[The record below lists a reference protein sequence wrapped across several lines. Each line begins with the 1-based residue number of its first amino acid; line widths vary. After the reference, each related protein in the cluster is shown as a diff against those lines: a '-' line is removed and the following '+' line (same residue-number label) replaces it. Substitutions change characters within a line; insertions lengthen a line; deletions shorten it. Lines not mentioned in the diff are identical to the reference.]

1 MSKRSAAGLVR
12 YVKFLVEAGVMDR
25 PVWLDV
31 LERWVILSLNIHK
44 VYKTVTLSNAPSAAY
59 RHRHSPKQVNAR
71 QR

>member
-31 LERWVILSLNIHK
+31 LERCVE
-44 VYKTVTLSNAPSAAY
+44 
-59 RHRHSPKQVNAR
+59 
-71 QR
+71 